1 MLHTLFSDVPVEQQE
16 TVAGGNSC
24 YCSCSDNKLS
34 EEESKKLFN
43 EINKIWFLFPDLPSH
58 YPQ

>member
-34 EEESKKLFN
+34 REELDELPEAIKRLWEGF
-43 EINKIWFLFPDLPSH
+43 FLPLN
-58 YPQ
+58 PQ